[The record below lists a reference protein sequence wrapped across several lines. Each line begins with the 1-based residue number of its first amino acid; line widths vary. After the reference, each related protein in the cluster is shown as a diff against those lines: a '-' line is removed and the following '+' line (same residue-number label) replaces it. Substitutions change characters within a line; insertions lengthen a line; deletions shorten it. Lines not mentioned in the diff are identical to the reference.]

1 MTLIVDDILENMPD
15 TPENMEIKMFVYHGR
30 KMVQIYDK
38 KQDITCM
45 FSIKLFKQINKWIL
59 KK

>member
-1 MTLIVDDILENMPD
+1 MALIVDDILGVMPD
-15 TPENMEIKMFVYHGR
+15 TPENMEIKMFIYHGR
-30 KMVQIYDK
+30 KMIQIYDK

-45 FSIKLFKQINKWIL
+45 FSVNLFKQINKWI